1 MGRFRRGQPKRRC
14 RFDAKLLQN
23 LRMDPK
29 SENPAPT
36 ESRNAPG
43 TTRHVMQTGAGKSVG
58 GTMSRE
64 QFVSEFGQARAVL
77 WCIAASVLR
86 SRSEA
91 DDVLQD
97 AAMIGLGKL
106 SEWTP
111 GTSFVAWMSQIVRF
125 VALNHGRKGQRRAAT
140 AKLAATQ
147 SQGFATDP
155 ATDDPNA
162 VAILTTLDTLD
173 EIARTCFLLRTTR
186 SMSYS
191 EISAAIGVPEG
202 TAMSH
207 VFRVRKV
214 LAERH
219 MAHAETGGGR

>member
-1 MGRFRRGQPKRRC
+1 
-14 RFDAKLLQN
+14 
-23 LRMDPK
+23 MDPK
-29 SENPAPT
+29 SENTARS
-36 ESRNAPG
+36 ESRNVPG
-43 TTRHVMQTGAGKSVG
+43 PARHEQQTGAGKSVG
-58 GTMSRE
+58 GAMSRE
-64 QFVSEFGQARAVL
+64 RFVSEFGQTRAVL

-97 AAMIGLGKL
+97 AAMIGLSKV

-140 AKLAATQ
+140 AKLAAAE
-147 SQGFATDP
+147 SHGFVNEPHTDEP
-155 ATDDPNA
+155 GT
-162 VAILTTLDTLD
+162 VAILSTLETLD

-207 VFRVRKV
+207 VFRVRKL